1 MMGGG
6 FGGQVI
12 ALLSPQ
18 ARPPAGAVEVA
29 PAQGA
34 RLL

>member
-1 MMGGG
+1 MGGG

-12 ALLSPQ
+12 ALLSPR